1 MTDLPDN
8 DLPAPLELT
17 EGPIS
22 GREPGVSRTGSQ
34 VKKGQR
40 PGKERPA
47 SADLILLGLKR
58 QCEEADASFLTDQ
71 DGRLLHSNVSLQA
84 LLPLLDHAEPALL
97 DRLISEALAFA
108 HDRLILEAHSEGWHS
123 LPRRRQPLSLPSGE
137 ELLLID
143 ISLLLDAD
151 QTVKLLSGRLSR
163 RPLDTVGPRSEN
175 VRERFEDIVR
185 LVTDWVWE
193 TDRDLRLTYV
203 SQRVNETLGQHPR
216 LLIGRSLLDLGKS
229 PKLSELLTTQ
239 WRRPFR
245 DVEVEIMDREGRS
258 RLFRLSAVPF
268 YDPDHGTFAGYR
280 GTAHDL
286 TLERLREHAIL
297 QAKEAAEASNRAK
310 SEFLAAISHELRTPL
325 NAVIGFSEIMM
336 TQAFGPIGTPV
347 YAEYAQDIHQ
357 SAGHLLELINDILDI
372 SKIEAGKLSIDDEE
386 TDLNALIRSTARLVD
401 ARASENGVTLELVIA
416 EGLPEVTLDARAI
429 KQVLLNL
436 LSNSVKF
443 TERGGRISL
452 KAGVAA
458 SGDFLLRVQDSG
470 IGMDSDEIGVALS
483 PFGQVDSSLSRKFQ
497 GTGLGLPLSK
507 GLVELHG
514 GTLEIESRKPGG
526 TCVTVRLPAWR
537 VVTQVA
543 SAQA

>member
-1 MTDLPDN
+1 MTDLPDQ
-8 DLPAPLELT
+8 DLPAPPELA
-17 EGPIS
+17 GDPIS
-22 GREPGVSRTGSQ
+22 GNEANGPRTGGR
-34 VKKGQR
+34 VKREQGLS
-40 PGKERPA
+40 KEQPENA
-47 SADLILLGLKR
+47 NLILLGLQR
-58 QCEEADASFLTDQ
+58 QCEEADASFLTDHT
-71 DGRLLHSNVSLQA
+71 GRLIHSNVSMQA

-97 DRLISEALAFA
+97 DRLIAEALAFA
-108 HDRLILEAHSEGWHS
+108 NDRLPLGDQAAGWHS

-143 ISLLLDAD
+143 VSLLLDAD
-151 QTVKLLSGRLSR
+151 QTVVLLSGRLSR
-163 RPLDTVGPRSEN
+163 RPLDAGGTRLEN

-203 SQRVNETLGQHPR
+203 SQRVNDTLGQHPR
-216 LLIGRSLLDLGKS
+216 LLIGRSLLDLGQS

-245 DVEVEIMDREGRS
+245 DVEVEITDRDGRS

-386 TDLNALIRSTARLVD
+386 TDLDALIRSTARLVD
-401 ARASENGVTLELVIA
+401 ARAAENGVTLELVIA

-452 KAGVAA
+452 KAGVAP
-458 SGDFLLRVQDSG
+458 SGDFLLQVHDSG
-470 IGMDSDEIGVALS
+470 IGMDSDEIEVALS

-514 GTLEIESRKPGG
+514 GELEIESRKPGG

-537 VVTQVA
+537 VVTEPA
-543 SAQA
+543 SVHA

>member
-1 MTDLPDN
+1 MADPFDHY
-8 DLPAPLELT
+8 LPADPA
-17 EGPIS
+17 PP
-22 GREPGVSRTGSQ
+22 REPIGGS
-34 VKKGQR
+34 
-40 PGKERPA
+40 GKAGDNQTVQSSAPSDPVHERGE
-47 SADLILLGLKR
+47 LLLLGLQR
-58 QCEEADASFLTDQ
+58 QCEEAEASFLTDP
-71 DGRLLHSNVSLQA
+71 DGRLLYSNVSMRA
-84 LLPLLDHAEPALL
+84 LLPLLDHAEPGLL
-97 DRLISEALAFA
+97 DRLIAEALALA
-108 HDRLILEAHSEGWHS
+108 NDSLQPEVQVTGWRS
-123 LPRRRQPLSLPSGE
+123 LPRLRHRLSLPTGE
-137 ELLLID
+137 ELLLVD
-143 ISLLLDAD
+143 LSLFQDPDGNA
-151 QTVKLLSGRLSR
+151 KLLSGRLSR
-163 RPLDTVGPRSEN
+163 CPAETTGSQSEN
-175 VRERFEDIVR
+175 IRERFEDIVR

-216 LLIGRSLLDLGKS
+216 LLIGRSLLDLGQS
-229 PKLSELLTTQ
+229 PKLSELLTAQ

-245 DVEVEIMDREGRS
+245 DVEVEITDRDARS

-268 YDPDHGTFAGYR
+268 YDPDHGSFAGYR

-297 QAKEAAEASNRAK
+297 QAKEAAESSNRAK

-336 TQAFGPIGTPV
+336 TEAFGPIGTPV

-357 SAGHLLELINDILDI
+357 SAAHLLELINDILDI
-372 SKIEAGKLSIDDEE
+372 SKIEAGKLSLDEEE
-386 TDLNALIRSTARLVD
+386 TDLEALIRSTARLVD
-401 ARASENGVTLELVIA
+401 ARAAENGVALELAVA
-416 EGLPEVTLDARAI
+416 EGLPEVTLDARAV

-443 TERGGRISL
+443 TERGGQISL
-452 KAGVAA
+452 KATIAA
-458 SGDFLLRVQDSG
+458 SGDFLLQVRDSG
-470 IGMDSDEIGVALS
+470 IGMNQDDIEVALS

-514 GTLEIESRKPGG
+514 GELEVESRKPGG

-537 VVTQVA
+537 VVSEPESVHA
-543 SAQA
+543 